1 MAQRILALECNEA
14 ELRAALAE
22 RAWRTFVLLGT
33 FVELRTEAE
42 SDLAP
47 ALARLLAKTGKP
59 DITISAFPD
68 RLTAKRIL
76 QLPFHDRRRLDQA
89 VPFALE
95 EHLPFSVDDAVVAY
109 SAVGR
114 DGDATV
120 VVAAM
125 AKKDDVR
132 HHLELLASAG
142 LDPKTVTLSSLALSP
157 MISHL
162 RNGGPRPHLVLDI
175 DHWRTSLL
183 LLDERGTPRALRTFA
198 APYEVSSGGPQLRGA
213 GVPILGAIRQTL
225 LARPVEAEH
234 ADVIVTGPFASSPE
248 IRKEL
253 ASSLAPLAIYGAD
266 EIQFDPLL
274 DGLTPESMRSAGC
287 VSMLLSE
294 SPAAPASMINFRQ
307 GEFAFQGLTFDLK
320 PLRTSVGL
328 AAAVLVVAL
337 FHLLIQLSNG
347 WHQLSVLQNQI
358 DHAAAPAFGAN
369 PPANVRAALSQGM
382 AEMTK
387 RMRLI
392 GGSLSGGAPLDV
404 LLALSRAVPA
414 SLSIGIDELS
424 IDDGGLKL
432 AGKTDSFGAVDSLKR
447 ALARSDDFDAIEVT
461 DAKGGATT
469 GTVEFHLSATPIDNQ
484 GAEQR

>member
-1 MAQRILALECNEA
+1 MAQRILALEYTEG
-14 ELRAALAE
+14 ELHAAVAE
-22 RAWRTFVLLGT
+22 RAWGTFVLLGT
-33 FVELRTEAE
+33 FVESRTDPE

-47 ALARLLAKTGKP
+47 ALARLLVKTGRP

-76 QLPFHDRRRLDQA
+76 QLPFRDRRRLDQA

-114 DGDATV
+114 DGDNTV

-125 AKKDDVR
+125 ARKDDVR
-132 HHLELLASAG
+132 HHLELLAAAG

-162 RNGGPRPHLVLDI
+162 RNGGSRPHLVLDI

-183 LLDERGTPRALRTFA
+183 LLDDRGTPRALRTFA
-198 APYEVSSGGPQLRGA
+198 APYEVSSGGPHLRGGGA
-213 GVPILGAIRQTL
+213 PILGAIRQTL
-225 LARPVEAEH
+225 LARPAEAEH
-234 ADVIVTGPFASSPE
+234 ADVIVTGPLASSPE

-253 ASSLAPLAIYGAD
+253 ASSLAPLAIHSAD
-266 EIQFDPLL
+266 EIQLDPLL

-294 SPAAPASMINFRQ
+294 SPSAPAAMLNFRQ
-307 GEFAFQGLTFDLK
+307 GEFAFQGLTFDLA
-320 PLRTSVGL
+320 PLRTSLGL

-337 FHLLIQLSNG
+337 LHLVIQLSNG
-347 WHQLSVLQNQI
+347 WHQLSVLQHQI
-358 DHAAAPAFGAN
+358 DQAAAPAFGTN
-369 PPANVRAALSQGM
+369 PPANVKAALTEGM
-382 AEMTK
+382 ADMTK

-392 GGSLSGGAPLDV
+392 GGGLSGGAPLDV

-414 SLSIGIDELS
+414 SL
-424 IDDGGLKL
+424 
-432 AGKTDSFGAVDSLKR
+432 
-447 ALARSDDFDAIEVT
+447 
-461 DAKGGATT
+461 
-469 GTVEFHLSATPIDNQ
+469 
-484 GAEQR
+484 